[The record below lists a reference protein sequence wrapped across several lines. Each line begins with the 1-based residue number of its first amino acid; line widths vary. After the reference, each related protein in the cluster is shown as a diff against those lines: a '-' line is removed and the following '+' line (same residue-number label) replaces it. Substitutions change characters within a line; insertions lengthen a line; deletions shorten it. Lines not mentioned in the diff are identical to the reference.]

1 MLSYR
6 APLRDMQFVIE
17 EWLAAPQGWAAIPAL
32 AECDAEMAGHVL
44 AEAAKFAEN
53 VLSPLNGPG
62 DAGGARLQDG
72 AVTTPPGFAAAYA
85 AYVDGG
91 WPTLAFAPQW
101 GGQGLPHLLDVAF
114 GEMLYAANHGWA
126 MYSGLTQGAYRC
138 LEAYADEGLRARFL
152 PKIASGEWLATMCL
166 TEPQAGSDLNLLRTQ
181 AVPAAA
187 GEGRFLIT
195 GNKIFISGGE
205 QDLTA
210 NIVHLVLAR
219 LPDAPAGTR
228 GLSLFVVP
236 KLIDGD
242 DGPPRRNAVHCD
254 SIEHKMGIRA
264 SATCAMRFEAAEGW
278 LVGAPNGGLAA
289 MFVMMNAARLHVG
302 LQGLGHATRAFQLAA
317 AYAAERRQARAPG
330 SAAPRGAADPIAR
343 HPAVRRIL
351 MRLKAL
357 SEGERMIGYWAGDL
371 LDRADHGGDRQAAQL
386 LGLLTPVIKA
396 FFTDTG
402 FQAASSALQV
412 FGGYGYVAEYAIEQT
427 LRDSRIA
434 MIYEGTNEVQAIDFT
449 VRKTLADGGAGLETL
464 LAVIDGEAALA
475 GAVPAAAQAGA
486 LLSAATARVRAAMH
500 DLVAEAAG
508 DAERGFRAADDFLR
522 ANAWLLLA
530 FAWTRALRLCAG
542 RAAADDFCRAKV
554 ETAGFFLTHLAPE
567 IDHCLALVA
576 ASRHALPELAEP

>member
-1 MLSYR
+1 MLTYR

-17 EWLAAPQGWAAIPAL
+17 EWLAAPAGWAALPGLEDCDGETAL
-32 AECDAEMAGHVL
+32 HVL
-44 AEAAKFAEN
+44 AEAAKFAET
-53 VLSPLNGPG
+53 VLAPLNATG
-62 DAGGARLQDG
+62 DAHGARLEDG
-72 AVTTPPGFAAAYA
+72 AVATPPGFAAAYA

-91 WPTLAFAPQW
+91 WPTLAFAPEW

-126 MYSGLTQGAYRC
+126 MYAGLTQGAYRC
-138 LEAYADEGLRARFL
+138 LATYADDDLKTRFL
-152 PKIASGEWLATMCL
+152 PGIAAGTHLATMCL

-181 AVPAAA
+181 AVPA
-187 GEGRFLIT
+187 GDGTFRIT

-205 QDLTA
+205 QDFTA
-210 NIVHLVLAR
+210 NIIHLVLAR
-219 LPDAPAGTR
+219 LPDAPAGTK

-236 KLIDGD
+236 KLLGAE
-242 DGPPRRNAVHCD
+242 GAVRRNAVHCD

-264 SATCAMRFEAAEGW
+264 SATCAMRFEGAEGW

-302 LQGLGHATRAFQLAA
+302 LQGLGHAERAFQLAL
-317 AYAAERRQARAPG
+317 AYATERRQSRAPG
-330 SAAPRGAADPIAR
+330 SSAPRGGADPIAR
-343 HPAVRRIL
+343 HPAMRRIL

-357 SEGERMIGYWAGDL
+357 TEGERMIGYWAGDL
-371 LDRADHGGDRQAAQL
+371 LDRAEQGGDRQAAHL

-412 FGGYGYVAEYAIEQT
+412 FGGYGYVGEYAIEQT

-449 VRKTLADGGAGLETL
+449 LRKTLADGGAGLEALFTL
-464 LAVIDGEAALA
+464 IATEAALA
-475 GAVPAAAQAGA
+475 EADPASAQAGA
-486 LLSAATARVRAAMH
+486 LLAGAVEKVRAATGA
-500 DLVAEAAG
+500 LVAEAA
-508 DAERGFRAADDFLR
+508 DDPERGFRAADDFLR

-530 FAWTRALRLCAG
+530 FVWTRARRLCAG
-542 RAAADDFCRAKV
+542 RAGDDPFYRAKT
-554 ETAGFFLTHLAPE
+554 ETADYFFAHLAPE
-567 IDHCLALVA
+567 IDHGLALVA
-576 ASRHALPELAEP
+576 ASRAPLPEPAGA